1 MFEFS
6 STLSHSSLQ
15 PGRSGHPELP
25 SSEIGHLQSSRN
37 GPPQPSPSEHPQP
50 LSVTSGRVQPPL
62 AEGWNP
68 LLPLLE
74 QQQQQQQSAEADNS
88 ELLQWIQEQQER
100 DRERGGAGGE
110 RRRAG
115 GEEGGRAGVH
125 PVGDQGPPFRPPMW
139 QQRVRE
145 AIGQQQAKFMA
156 KFCRV
161 PGNSDSGQSSDELSA
176 RRARIQKRLSETS
189 VPSPPPSNLTV
200 GTAYSQF
207 HGPIMTASS
216 DSSSSEAQVA
226 PGSEKKKEMTPQKVP
241 RISRMRQLRIDQ
253 ETRAAEV
260 MVMSSS
266 LLSLT

>member
-15 PGRSGHPELP
+15 PGGSGHPQLP

-37 GPPQPSPSEHPQP
+37 GPPQPSPSERPQP
-50 LSVTSGRVQPPL
+50 LSVASGRVQPPL

-110 RRRAG
+110 RRGAG

-125 PVGDQGPPFRPPMW
+125 PVGDQGPPFQPPMW

-161 PGNSDSGQSSDELSA
+161 PGSSDSGQSSDELSA
-176 RRARIQKRLSETS
+176 RRARIQKRLGEAS

-207 HGPIMTASS
+207 HGAIMTASS

-226 PGSEKKKEMTPQKVP
+226 PGSEKKKERTPQKVP

-253 ETRAAEV
+253 ETRAAEA

-266 LLSLT
+266 SLSLT